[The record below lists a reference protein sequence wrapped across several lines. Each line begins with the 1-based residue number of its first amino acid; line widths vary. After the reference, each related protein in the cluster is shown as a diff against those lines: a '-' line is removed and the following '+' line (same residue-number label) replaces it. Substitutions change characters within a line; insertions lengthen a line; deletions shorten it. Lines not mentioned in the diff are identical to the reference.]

1 MFGLMFF
8 PDRNR
13 GFREMLRV
21 LVPGGVAVIP
31 SWQPMDR
38 FPFLCDIFA
47 ALCELLPDL
56 PFGGGKEVLATLDE
70 IAEKMR
76 GAGYEAIEAQE
87 ISAAAEAPTLDDAW
101 SFMSRGSPPLAL
113 LRKNIGDEA
122 WFKVEQ
128 GIVATLRR
136 RHGQG
141 PQKLT
146 MNANLG
152 IGRRPR

>member
-1 MFGLMFF
+1 
-8 PDRNR
+8 
-13 GFREMLRV
+13 V
-21 LVPGGVAVIP
+21 GVIS

-38 FPFLCDIFA
+38 FPIRCDIYA
-47 ALCELLPDL
+47 ALGELLPDL

-70 IAEKMR
+70 VVEEMR
-76 GAGYEAIEAQE
+76 GAGFEAIEVQAV
-87 ISAAAEAPTLDDAW
+87 SASVDMPTLDETW

-113 LRKNIGDEA
+113 LRHNIGEEA
-122 WFKVEQ
+122 WLKVEQ

-136 RHGQG
+136 KHGQG

-152 IGRRPR
+152 IGRKPR